1 VRFRPFGVGS
11 TIAPGSDIISTASV
25 GWRWLAAGLW
35 ASACLAQQ
43 LEVGG
48 VLGYGIYRDVS
59 VGAPGATAA
68 TGIRNGLVAGA
79 LIGEDLY
86 QHISGEVRYTYQDGD
101 PFLSA
106 GGVRGNIQGQ
116 SHSLTYDALF
126 HFSAQEA
133 RFRPFVAIGA
143 GAKYYRATGSEPF
156 PQPLPE
162 IASLDHANQW
172 RFLADAGFGVKCR
185 LVRHVLLRGEFR
197 DYITPFPPRI
207 VVPRIHGTGH
217 GLFQQFTPMLGLSYM
232 F

>member
-1 VRFRPFGVGS
+1 MGL
-11 TIAPGSDIISTASV
+11 
-25 GWRWLAAGLW
+25 RWLAAGLW
-35 ASACLAQQ
+35 ASACFAQPF
-43 LEVGG
+43 EAGG
-48 VLGYGIYRDVS
+48 VLGFGIYRDVS

-68 TGIRNGLVAGA
+68 TGIGNSLVGGA

-86 QHISGEVRYTYQDGD
+86 QHVSGEVRYTYQSGD

-106 GGVRGNIQGQ
+106 GSVRGKVHGQ

-133 RFRPFVAIGA
+133 RFRPFVAIGV

-197 DYITPFPPRI
+197 DYITPFPSRI
-207 VVPRIHGTGH
+207 IVPATHGTGH
-217 GLFQQFTPMLGLSYM
+217 GLFQQFTPMLGMSYM